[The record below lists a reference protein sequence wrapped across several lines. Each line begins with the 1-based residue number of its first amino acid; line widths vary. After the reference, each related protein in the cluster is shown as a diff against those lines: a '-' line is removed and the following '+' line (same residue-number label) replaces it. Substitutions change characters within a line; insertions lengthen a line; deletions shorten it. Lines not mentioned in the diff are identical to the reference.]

1 MEQQHLQLASTYVDA
16 LIERLLDLYL
26 QRTPLPDADQKPLTV
41 DRFFRVYRSVL
52 AEGYGEA

>member
-1 MEQQHLQLASTYVDA
+1 MEQQHLLHASTYADA

-26 QRTPLPDADQKPLTV
+26 QRTPLLDAEQRPLTV
-41 DRFFRVYRSVL
+41 ERFFRIYRCVL

>member
-1 MEQQHLQLASTYVDA
+1 MEQQHLQLASTYADA

-26 QRTPLPDADQKPLTV
+26 QRTPLPDAEQKSLTV
-41 DRFFRVYRSVL
+41 ERFFRIYRCVL

>member
-1 MEQQHLQLASTYVDA
+1 MEQQHLQLASTYADA

-26 QRTPLPDADQKPLTV
+26 QRTPLPDAEQKPLTV
-41 DRFFRVYRSVL
+41 ERFFRIYRCVL